1 MIRIA
6 LVALCGLTSPALAQA
21 CAPYSAVSKGLASKF
36 GEEAQFSMLDRDG
49 VALEFFGNA
58 SSGTWTIIAIGRGT
72 ACLIASGQEWRPGRV
87 AQEEP
92 L

>member
-21 CAPYSAVSKGLASKF
+21 CGPYSAVSKGLASKF

-72 ACLIASGQEWRPGRV
+72 ACLIASAWSARAE
-87 AQEEP
+87 AIAAE
-92 L
+92 

>member
-36 GEEAQFSMLDRDG
+36 GEEAQFSMLGRDG

-72 ACLIASGQEWRPGRV
+72 ACLIASGWSARAE
-87 AQEEP
+87 AIAAE
-92 L
+92 